1 MIKILMKQKKIS
13 LDVKKIEIMLQ
24 AMLSSLGYDD
34 FDCAVVCT
42 TNATIRKYNRH
53 FRQKDKATDVL
64 SFPFHPD
71 LVAGKRIKVKHP
83 EDKNLG
89 DIIISLEY
97 LKNDCARWN
106 RTFFEHFQ
114 AILAHGVAHL
124 LNYDHQT
131 DEEFEVMQKIEKKL
145 LKAIKTSSS

>member
-1 MIKILMKQKKIS
+1 VIKIVNRQKKIA
-13 LDVKKIEIMLQ
+13 LDTKNIQNILQ
-24 AMLSSLGYDD
+24 AMISSLGYDD
-34 FDCAVVCT
+34 FDIAIVFT
-42 TNATIRKYNRH
+42 TNATVRKYNRD
-53 FRQKDKATDVL
+53 FRDKDKPTDVL

-71 LVAGKRIKVKHP
+71 LEAGKRIKIKHP
-83 EDKNLG
+83 DDKNLG

-97 LKNDCARWN
+97 LQKDCSRWN
-106 RTFFEHFQ
+106 RTFFEHLI

-145 LKAIKTSSS
+145 LKAITSK